1 MQDNTVKNFTSNPL
15 LDPKGNDAGSLL
27 FVLSIVAYL
36 ATIALM
42 FSLSMNRISASWNI
56 SLKNTATVQI
66 LVDNPRLR
74 ETQVDI
80 TLKNLK
86 ENYPNSEITLVGKKK
101 SLDMLKPWLGNS
113 VLPDDLPIPALIS
126 VKFAS
131 GDNKDLAYL
140 TSDLK
145 AEGVIIEIDDH
156 TRWSEQVKRS
166 ATALKVG
173 SSALLILIFSI
184 AMLITNYATKS
195 ALLAQKKIINILLQV
210 GAKNIFITKLFI
222 KQAGIRGLV
231 SGLYGVSLG
240 CITMILISTERIK
253 EILIIAPPNFHWPD
267 LIYLLAFIIGF
278 SINCSIS
285 AGLTSTN
292 ILSKSYRRK

>member
-15 LDPKGNDAGSLL
+15 LDPKGNDSGSLL

-42 FSLSMNRISASWNI
+42 FSLSMNRISASWNM

-86 ENYPNSEITLVGKKK
+86 ENYPNSEITVVGKKK

>member
-1 MQDNTVKNFTSNPL
+1 MQDNTVKNLTSNPL
-15 LDPKGNDAGSLL
+15 LDPKGNDSGSLL

-42 FSLSMNRISASWNI
+42 FSLSMNRISASWNT

-80 TLKNLK
+80 TLKSFK
-86 ENYPNSEITLVGKKK
+86 ENYPNSEVTVVGKKK

-126 VKFAS
+126 VKFAKE
-131 GDNKDLAYL
+131 DNKDLAYL

-173 SSALLILIFSI
+173 SSALLILIFSV
-184 AMLITNYATKS
+184 AMFITNYATKS
-195 ALLAQKKIINILLQV
+195 ALLAQKKIINILLP
-210 GAKNIFITKLFI
+210 
-222 KQAGIRGLV
+222 
-231 SGLYGVSLG
+231 
-240 CITMILISTERIK
+240 K
-253 EILIIAPPNFHWPD
+253 EIEINILH
-267 LIYLLAFIIGF
+267 IIGSF
-278 SINCSIS
+278 
-285 AGLTSTN
+285 LEE
-292 ILSKSYRRK
+292 K

>member
-42 FSLSMNRISASWNI
+42 FSLSMNRISASWNT

-66 LVDNPRLR
+66 LVDNPRLI

-86 ENYPNSEITLVGKKK
+86 ENYPNSEVTAVDKKK

-126 VKFAS
+126 IKFAKE
-131 GDNKDLAYL
+131 DNKDLAYL
-140 TSDLK
+140 TPDLK

-166 ATALKVG
+166 AAALKVG
-173 SSALLILIFSI
+173 SSALLILIFSV
-184 AMLITNYATKS
+184 AMFITNYATKS
-195 ALLAQKKIINILLQV
+195 ALLTQKKIINILLQV

-222 KQAGIRGLV
+222 KQAGARGLV

-240 CITMILISTERIK
+240 CVTMILVSTESIK
-253 EILIIAPPNFHWPD
+253 EILIIAPPSFHWPD

-292 ILSKSYRRK
+292 ILSKKYRHK

>member
-1 MQDNTVKNFTSNPL
+1 MQDNTVKNLTSNPL

-42 FSLSMNRISASWNI
+42 FSLSMNRISASWNT

-66 LVDNPRLR
+66 LVDNPRLI

-86 ENYPNSEITLVGKKK
+86 ENYPNSEVTAVDRKK

-126 VKFAS
+126 IKFAKE
-131 GDNKDLAYL
+131 DNKDLAYL
-140 TSDLK
+140 TPDLK

-166 ATALKVG
+166 AAALKVG
-173 SSALLILIFSI
+173 SSALLILIFSV
-184 AMLITNYATKS
+184 AMFITNYATKS
-195 ALLAQKKIINILLQV
+195 ALLTQKKIINMY
-210 GAKNIFITKLFI
+210 G
-222 KQAGIRGLV
+222 GLV
-231 SGLYGVSLG
+231 GGW
-240 CITMILISTERIK
+240 I
-253 EILIIAPPNFHWPD
+253 
-267 LIYLLAFIIGF
+267 
-278 SINCSIS
+278 
-285 AGLTSTN
+285 
-292 ILSKSYRRK
+292 

>member
-15 LDPKGNDAGSLL
+15 LDPKGNDSGSLL
-27 FVLSIVAYL
+27 IVLSIVAYL

-56 SLKNTATVQI
+56 SLKNTATVQV
-66 LVDNPRLR
+66 LVDNPRPR

-86 ENYPNSEITLVGKKK
+86 ENYPNSEITVVSKKK

-126 VKFAS
+126 VKFAN

-145 AEGVIIEIDDH
+145 AEGVIVEIDDH

-195 ALLAQKKIINILLQV
+195 VLLTQKKIINILLQV

-231 SGLYGVSLG
+231 SGFYGVSLG
-240 CITMILISTERIK
+240 CVTMILISTERIK

-267 LIYLLAFIIGF
+267 LMYLLAFIIGF

>member
-1 MQDNTVKNFTSNPL
+1 MQDNTVKNLTSNPL
-15 LDPKGNDAGSLL
+15 LDPKGNDSGSLL

-42 FSLSMNRISASWNI
+42 FSLSMNRISASWNT

-74 ETQVDI
+74 ETQVGI
-80 TLKNLK
+80 TLKSFK
-86 ENYPNSEITLVGKKK
+86 ENYPNSEVTVVGKKK
-101 SLDMLKPWLGNS
+101 SLDMLKPWLGDS

-126 VKFAS
+126 VKFAKE
-131 GDNKDLAYL
+131 DNKDLAYL

-166 ATALKVG
+166 APALKVG
-173 SSALLILIFSI
+173 SSALLILIFSV
-184 AMLITNYATKS
+184 AMFITNYATKS

-222 KQAGIRGLV
+222 KQACIRGLV
-231 SGLYGVSLG
+231 SGFYGVSLG
-240 CITMILISTERIK
+240 CVTMILISTERVK
-253 EILIIAPPNFHWPD
+253 EILIIAPPSFHWPD
-267 LIYLLAFIIGF
+267 LVYLLTFIIGF

-292 ILSKSYRRK
+292 ILSKKYRRK

>member
-1 MQDNTVKNFTSNPL
+1 MQDNTVKNLTSNPL

-42 FSLSMNRISASWNI
+42 FSLSMNRISASWNT

-66 LVDNPRLR
+66 LVDNPRLI

-86 ENYPNSEITLVGKKK
+86 ENYPNSEVTAVDKKK

-126 VKFAS
+126 IKFAKE
-131 GDNKDLAYL
+131 DNKDLAYL
-140 TSDLK
+140 TPDLK

-166 ATALKVG
+166 AAALKVG
-173 SSALLILIFSI
+173 SSALLILIFSV
-184 AMLITNYATKS
+184 AMFITNYATKS
-195 ALLAQKKIINILLQV
+195 ALLTQKKIINILLQV

-222 KQAGIRGLV
+222 KQAGVRGLV
-231 SGLYGVSLG
+231 SGFYGVSLG
-240 CITMILISTERIK
+240 CVTIILISTDRIK
-253 EILIIAPPNFHWPD
+253 EIFIIAPPSFHWPD
-267 LIYLLAFIIGF
+267 LIYLLTFIIGF
-278 SINCSIS
+278 SLNCSMS

-292 ILSKSYRRK
+292 ILSKKYRHK

>member
-1 MQDNTVKNFTSNPL
+1 MQDNTVKNLTSNPL

-42 FSLSMNRISASWNI
+42 FSLSMNRISASWNT

-66 LVDNPRLR
+66 LVDNPRLI

-86 ENYPNSEITLVGKKK
+86 ENYPNSEVTAVDKKK

-126 VKFAS
+126 IKFAKE
-131 GDNKDLAYL
+131 DNKDLAYL
-140 TSDLK
+140 TPDLK

-156 TRWSEQVKRS
+156 TRWSEQVKR
-166 ATALKVG
+166 
-173 SSALLILIFSI
+173 
-184 AMLITNYATKS
+184 
-195 ALLAQKKIINILLQV
+195 
-210 GAKNIFITKLFI
+210 
-222 KQAGIRGLV
+222 
-231 SGLYGVSLG
+231 
-240 CITMILISTERIK
+240 
-253 EILIIAPPNFHWPD
+253 
-267 LIYLLAFIIGF
+267 
-278 SINCSIS
+278 
-285 AGLTSTN
+285 
-292 ILSKSYRRK
+292 

>member
-15 LDPKGNDAGSLL
+15 LDPKGNDSGSLL

-42 FSLSMNRISASWNI
+42 FSLSMNRISASWNM

-86 ENYPNSEITLVGKKK
+86 ENYPNSEITVVGKKK

-184 AMLITNYATKS
+184 AMLITNHATKS

-222 KQAGIRGLV
+222 KQAGIRGLM
-231 SGLYGVSLG
+231 SGFYGVSLG
-240 CITMILISTERIK
+240 CVTMILISTECIK

-267 LIYLLAFIIGF
+267 LMYLLAFIIGF

>member
-15 LDPKGNDAGSLL
+15 LDPKGNDSGSLL

-42 FSLSMNRISASWNI
+42 FSLSMNRISASWNM

-86 ENYPNSEITLVGKKK
+86 ENYPNSEITVVGKKK

-156 TRWSEQVKRS
+156 TRWSEQVKKS

-210 GAKNIFITKLFI
+210 WCQKHFHHK
-222 KQAGIRGLV
+222 
-231 SGLYGVSLG
+231 
-240 CITMILISTERIK
+240 
-253 EILIIAPPNFHWPD
+253 II
-267 LIYLLAFIIGF
+267 Y
-278 SINCSIS
+278 
-285 AGLTSTN
+285 
-292 ILSKSYRRK
+292 

>member
-15 LDPKGNDAGSLL
+15 LDPKGNDSGSLL

-42 FSLSMNRISASWNI
+42 LSLSMNRISASWNM

-86 ENYPNSEITLVGKKK
+86 ENYPNSEITVVGKKK

-184 AMLITNYATKS
+184 A
-195 ALLAQKKIINILLQV
+195 ILL
-210 GAKNIFITKLFI
+210 
-222 KQAGIRGLV
+222 
-231 SGLYGVSLG
+231 SL
-240 CITMILISTERIK
+240 IHI
-253 EILIIAPPNFHWPD
+253 
-267 LIYLLAFIIGF
+267 
-278 SINCSIS
+278 
-285 AGLTSTN
+285 
-292 ILSKSYRRK
+292 

>member
-15 LDPKGNDAGSLL
+15 LDPKGNDSGSLL

-42 FSLSMNRISASWNI
+42 FSLSMNRISASWNM

-86 ENYPNSEITLVGKKK
+86 ENYPNSEITVVGKKK

-184 AMLITNYATKS
+184 AILITNYATKS

-231 SGLYGVSLG
+231 SGFYGVSLG
-240 CITMILISTERIK
+240 CVTMILISTDRIK

-267 LIYLLAFIIGF
+267 LMYLLAFIIGF

-285 AGLTSTN
+285 AGLTSKN

>member
-1 MQDNTVKNFTSNPL
+1 MQDNTVKNLTSNPL
-15 LDPKGNDAGSLL
+15 LDPKGNDSGSLL

-42 FSLSMNRISASWNI
+42 FSLSMNRISASWNT

-74 ETQVDI
+74 ETKVGI
-80 TLKNLK
+80 TLKSFK
-86 ENYPNSEITLVGKKK
+86 ENYPNSEVTVVGKKK

-126 VKFAS
+126 VKFAKE
-131 GDNKDLAYL
+131 DNKDLAYL

-173 SSALLILIFSI
+173 SSALLILIFSV
-184 AMLITNYATKS
+184 AMFITNYATKS
-195 ALLAQKKIINILLQV
+195 ALLTQKRIINIPSSP
-210 GAKNIFITKLFI
+210 K
-222 KQAGIRGLV
+222 
-231 SGLYGVSLG
+231 
-240 CITMILISTERIK
+240 ILI
-253 EILIIAPPNFHWPD
+253 
-267 LIYLLAFIIGF
+267 
-278 SINCSIS
+278 
-285 AGLTSTN
+285 
-292 ILSKSYRRK
+292 